1 MLSTYYPV
9 TIASGKVRTQRPFY
23 YMIVGLDEVTN
34 CISKIKIWHFECKK
48 EGGKLYFR
56 LSDNLSRISFHF
68 YVQKIF
74 IILIFYSKYFN
85 FRPRLDDWSR
95 FEARG
100 GREERPTWVSTSFV
114 SSHTDDCL
122 SFFKLWPDGLK
133 KVAQ

>member
-23 YMIVGLDEVTN
+23 YMIVGFDEVTN

-74 IILIFYSKYFN
+74 IILILQFKNKNLQYTIYYWISSCLYSWDHVGAIIPWN
-85 FRPRLDDWSR
+85 AVPI
-95 FEARG
+95 
-100 GREERPTWVSTSFV
+100 
-114 SSHTDDCL
+114 
-122 SFFKLWPDGLK
+122 
-133 KVAQ
+133 AQDFIIHLILFTHVTIKI